1 MSALAA
7 EIEALDAI
15 QPLEIRGRIKTVRG
29 LTVLVSDLPL
39 PVGATVR
46 LTSGS
51 GEAKGEV
58 VGFDHGR
65 TIVMM
70 HTSAA
75 GIREGD
81 VAVGCEQ
88 LQTVRVG
95 ADLIGRVVNG
105 LLEPIDGGR
114 SIRGALLRPLQPRPL
129 APLKRRLIAEP
140 LATGVRAIDAMVTFG
155 KGQRMGIFAGPGI
168 GKSMLLASI
177 ARGTSADVNVIA
189 MIGERGREVRDFVER
204 TLGEE
209 GLKRSV
215 VVVATS
221 DESPLLRVRSTFAAC
236 SVAEYF
242 REQGLDVLFMMDS
255 VTRFAQAQRQIGLS
269 VGEPPATK
277 GYTPSVFAM
286 LPLLLERAGAVEGE
300 GSITG
305 VYSVL
310 VEGDDLTEPVSDAV
324 RGVLDGHLILARK
337 LADRGHFP
345 AVDVL
350 SSISRVADDVCS
362 PLHIQARR
370 RVIELA
376 AAYEEIAD
384 LVQIGA
390 YARGSSRESDAAIDL
405 RPSLTKFL
413 QQHFREIAPYEQSIE
428 GLQRV
433 AAEAEQLL
441 ARSTKKK

>member
-7 EIEALDAI
+7 EIDALDAI

-29 LTVLVSDLPL
+29 LTVLVSDFPL
-39 PVGATVR
+39 PVGATVQVR
-46 LTSGS
+46 TGS
-51 GEAKGEV
+51 GVASGEV
-58 VGFDHGR
+58 VGFDHGQ

-70 HTSAA
+70 HQAAA

-81 VAVGCEQ
+81 VAIGEEQ

-95 ADLIGRVVNG
+95 PDLVGRVVDG
-105 LLEPIDGGR
+105 FLRPIDG
-114 SIRGALLRPLQPRPL
+114 RGPVRGTLLRPLQPAPL
-129 APLKRRLIAEP
+129 APLRRRLIAEP
-140 LATGVRAIDAMVTFG
+140 LATGVRVIDAMATFG
-155 KGQRMGIFAGPGI
+155 KGQRMGVFAGPGI

-204 TLGEE
+204 TLGED

-215 VVVATS
+215 VVAATS
-221 DESPLLRVRSTFAAC
+221 DESPLLRIRATFAAC
-236 SVAEYF
+236 SAAEFF
-242 REQGLDVLFMMDS
+242 RQQGLDVLFMMDS
-255 VTRFAQAQRQIGLS
+255 VTRFAQAQRQVGLS

-277 GYTPSVFAM
+277 GYTPSVFAN
-286 LPLLLERAGAVEGE
+286 LPLILERAGAVEGE

-310 VEGDDLTEPVSDAV
+310 VEGDDLSEPISDAV
-324 RGVLDGHLILARK
+324 RGVLDGHLVLSRK
-337 LADRGHFP
+337 LADKSHFP

-350 SSISRVADDVCS
+350 GSISRVANDVCS
-362 PLHIQARR
+362 QAHIQARR
-370 RVIELA
+370 RVLQLA
-376 AAYEEIAD
+376 AAYDEIAD

-390 YARGSSRESDAAIDL
+390 YARGSSAESDAAIDL
-405 RPSLTKFL
+405 RPSLTNFL
-413 QQHFREIAPYEQSIE
+413 QQHYSEIAPYEESVN
-428 GLQRV
+428 GLMQV

-441 ARSTKKK
+441 ARGKK